1 MQKKNGNLV
10 LRKQSFRWGLMFG
23 LSMGEPLFFL
33 SHWGLFHVRTL
44 LLCSRKKS

>member
-23 LSMGEPLFFL
+23 LSMGEPLFFPFSL
-33 SHWGLFHVRTL
+33 GAVSCEDTITVQ
-44 LLCSRKKS
+44 